1 LIDAGAEVEPAGV
14 SLYLPHGPEDAIRKA
29 FSGKVESG
37 QANRVPLQS
46 LARIPTA
53 KPLTVFA

>member
-1 LIDAGAEVEPAGV
+1 VEAEVEPAGV

-37 QANRVPLQS
+37 QAQQNVPLQS

-53 KPLTVFA
+53 KPLSVFA